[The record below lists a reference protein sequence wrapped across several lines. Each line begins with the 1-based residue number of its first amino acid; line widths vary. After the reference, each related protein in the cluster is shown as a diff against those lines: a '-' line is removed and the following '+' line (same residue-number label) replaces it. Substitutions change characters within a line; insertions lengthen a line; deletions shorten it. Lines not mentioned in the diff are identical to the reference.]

1 MEYGRFYAPCVW
13 AWGGKQMAVIKYGCT
28 PCPALFLG
36 QKSSLH
42 RIESG
47 VQAAFG
53 FVDGRICSNIFDM
66 KKQPAH

>member
-1 MEYGRFYAPCVW
+1 MWAALCALCLGMGRKTN
-13 AWGGKQMAVIKYGCT
+13 GGNQIWMH
-28 PCPALFLG
+28 ALPFWG

-42 RIESG
+42 RIELG

-66 KKQPAH
+66 KKQPER

>member
-1 MEYGRFYAPCVW
+1 
-13 AWGGKQMAVIKYGCT
+13 MAVIKYGCT

>member
-1 MEYGRFYAPCVW
+1 MGRKTN
-13 AWGGKQMAVIKYGCT
+13 GGNQIWMN